1 MIWLRRSF
9 FMIVALLPPEK
20 RLLRRT
26 SRTFFL
32 SQQMP
37 VRTRPEK
44 QGKMFICYF
53 IPLTLFC
60 QEKKARNRLI
70 VRLYENCI
78 LFSAKHRAS
87 RGRLPNLPGG
97 SVPASSARIRR
108 FVRMKQISCYFA
120 SEKCPNMLFTNLLCT
135 FNKSIFIFLANTPC

>member
-1 MIWLRRSF
+1 
-9 FMIVALLPPEK
+9 
-20 RLLRRT
+20 
-26 SRTFFL
+26 
-32 SQQMP
+32 MP

-44 QGKMFICYF
+44 QGKMFTCYF

-78 LFSAKHRAS
+78 FFSAKYRAS
-87 RGRLPNLPGG
+87 RGRLPNLHGG
-97 SVPASSARIRR
+97 SVPASSARIRC

-135 FNKSIFIFLANTPC
+135 FNKSIFIFLANTPCWLWDTSLLKSNYDKRVFQGVWKCFITMLKMFIS